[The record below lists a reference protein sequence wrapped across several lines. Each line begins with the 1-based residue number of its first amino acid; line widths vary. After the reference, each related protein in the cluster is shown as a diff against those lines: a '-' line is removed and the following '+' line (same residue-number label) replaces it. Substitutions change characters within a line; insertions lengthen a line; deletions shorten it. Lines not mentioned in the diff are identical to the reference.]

1 MIVIATVTEVSVVR
15 GILTVKYIPS
25 SQNAFT
31 QIKKFG
37 IAPKLTNI
45 FKEFESKFIIF
56 KLTQTYLGEE
66 VEFLIPR
73 ENALKKSG
81 LLPFASQ
88 GLNVND
94 ANVYFVID
102 LLRQLEGVDPPLIIH
117 KGIGFDVMETDEGI
131 LVPIFKGHKC
141 LGGLESEYQ
150 GKLPIKPKGKFKDF
164 QLFCKN
170 HINHSPLALAFAIGL
185 SSALVGFLGD
195 KLQCDCLVAHFSG
208 DSSTGKTTAA
218 KLAVSTGSMP
228 SFHAEHSLLNDYDG
242 TENALLATLLG
253 NKGFCCCFD
262 EANMSA
268 SKDFSNFIYRLAS
281 GRGKRRLTKDGT
293 QKDIETYLTVIIS
306 TGEKNLTRDSN
317 QNTGKEIRVLTFDS
331 MAWTED
337 AAHAETVNA
346 FVKDNYGWPL
356 YYLAKY
362 LLKLGLD
369 KVMECYEKN
378 RMIFLEKS
386 LVKDN
391 FTSRLSSKYA
401 FILTAVELANRCM
414 KLELPHEVILET
426 LLEHEAQTMDSR
438 NIEQKAYDYLLEMYS
453 VHNDR
458 FNEND
463 SYTGFGVKKP
473 PTPKEMWGKAV
484 LQNEPY
490 LFVDERKCTEIVY
503 FAKERFRDLLKKG
516 NFEEPS
522 VVIKKLKQRLWL
534 DHDSDRDTRTR
545 KITSGGA
552 SIDVYALRV
561 FENPNCG
568 DEKEIQERMQKTR
581 DAVMEAR
588 KKKPAKKAK
597 KKFTIEDLDFDDSFL
612 DDIDPEK

>member
-1 MIVIATVTEVSVVR
+1 M
-15 GILTVKYIPS
+15 KYIPS

-31 QIKKFG
+31 QIKRFG
-37 IAPKLTNI
+37 IAPKITKI
-45 FKEFESKFIIF
+45 YKEFETKNITFVI
-56 KLTQTYLGEE
+56 TQDYLGEE
-66 VEFLIPR
+66 VVFIIPR
-73 ENALKKSG
+73 ELALKKSG

-88 GLNVND
+88 GLNVNE
-94 ANVYFVID
+94 ANVYFLID
-102 LLRQLEGVDPPLIIH
+102 WLRQLEINHKPNIIH
-117 KGIGFDVMETDEGI
+117 KGIGFGFMENESGI
-131 LVPIFKGHKC
+131 LVPIFKGYKC

-150 GKLPIKPKGKFKDF
+150 GKLPIRPKGKFKDF
-164 QLFCKN
+164 QIFCKT
-170 HINHSPLALAFAIGL
+170 HINHSPLALAFAIGI

-195 KLQCDCLVAHFSG
+195 RLQCDCLVAHFSG

-253 NKGFCCCFD
+253 NRGFCCCFD

-281 GRGKRRLTKDGT
+281 GRGKRRLTKDGA

-337 AAHAETVNA
+337 AAHAEAVNV
-346 FVKDNYGWPL
+346 FVKDNYGWTL
-356 YYLAKY
+356 YYLSKY
-362 LLKLGLD
+362 LLKLGID
-369 KVMECYEKN
+369 NVMECYEKN

-391 FTSRLSSKYA
+391 FTSRLSAKYA
-401 FILTAVELANRCM
+401 FILTAVELSNRCM
-414 KLELPHEVILET
+414 DLELPYDAILET

-453 VHNDR
+453 VHNEK

-463 SYTGFGVKKP
+463 GNTGFGIKKP
-473 PTPKEMWGKAV
+473 PIPKEIWGKAIA
-484 LQNEPY
+484 QNEPY
-490 LFVDERKCTEIVY
+490 LLVDGRKCIEIVY
-503 FAKERFRDLLKKG
+503 FAKERFRDLLRKG

-545 KITSGGA
+545 KITSNGV

-561 FENPNCG
+561 FENPNCE
-568 DEKEIQERMQKTR
+568 DEKELQERKQQAR
-581 DAVMEAR
+581 DRVREIRAEAR

-597 KKFTIEDLDFDDSFL
+597 KKVTVEDSDFDDSFL
-612 DDIDPEK
+612 NDIDPE